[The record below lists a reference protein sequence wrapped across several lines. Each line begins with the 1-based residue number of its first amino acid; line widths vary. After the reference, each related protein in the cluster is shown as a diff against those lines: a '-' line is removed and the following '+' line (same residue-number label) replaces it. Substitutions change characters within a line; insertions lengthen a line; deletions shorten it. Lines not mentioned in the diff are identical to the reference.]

1 MERKRDRIVFM
12 GSYYDGLIDLE
23 GEDFENVTKALLRYM
38 FCDELPTLTGIQN
51 SLFMSFK
58 ANVDISK
65 AKSDSGKKGGMASGE
80 SRREANPKQ
89 NEAEAKQTRSKPEA
103 NLKQTEANAKQTR
116 TTRLD
121 KTRLD
126 KTRQDETRLEE
137 TKAKGGK
144 RPRDDITDPEIRK
157 AFDEFA
163 DMRQKMRK
171 PMTVRAEELVLKKLW
186 SLSADAFGDMMTDKA
201 VKILER
207 SVLKGWTDVYPL
219 EDKQKSQKI
228 DWDSI

>member
-12 GSYYDGLIDLE
+12 GSYYDGLIDLD

-65 AKSDSGKKGGMASGE
+65 AKSDSGKKGGMASWE
-80 SRREANPKQ
+80 SR
-89 NEAEAKQTRSKPEA
+89 RSKPEA
-103 NLKQTEANAKQTR
+103 EPKQDEECLKQNRSTVEAEPQQSR

-121 KTRLD
+121 KTSLDKTRLDETRLD
-126 KTRQDETRLEE
+126 KT
-137 TKAKGGK
+137 KKGGK
-144 RPRDDITDPEIRK
+144 RPREEITDPEIRK

-163 DMRQKMRK
+163 DMRQRMRK
-171 PMTVRAEELVLKKLW
+171 PMTVRAEELVLKELYK
-186 SLSADAFGDMMTDKA
+186 LSADTFGDIIPDKA
-201 VKILER
+201 VKILEQ
-207 SVLKGWTDVYPL
+207 STVKGWTTVYPL
-219 EDKQKSQKI
+219 KDNKQNSQKI